1 MATRRPPSPGKVLA
15 GIEGN
20 RDITRGYLDER
31 NLLQPQD
38 DLSGG
43 RPPVTRYRAYRSLL
57 QDDRVGTSFR
67 QRRSAL
73 IGRSTE
79 VRPGGDATIDRKA
92 ADFVRDAVV
101 EALPWDRICNL
112 MLFGTFYGLS
122 VAECVWMRDGAHVVP
137 EKILVRDR
145 GRFAFGGADGSELRL
160 VTPGATVRGETMPE
174 RKFWVVASG
183 GDHDDEPYGLGLGW
197 ETYWPVFL
205 KRQGVTQWADLLDRF
220 ARPIPVGHYQREADI
235 DAVYQAVEA
244 VRDGRGAAIPA
255 SASIDLLEALKSGRT
270 DYRDWLDV
278 WNRAITL
285 TLIGQTM
292 TTEDGS
298 SRSQA
303 EVHWQVRRDIVQ
315 ADDDLLADTLRAQ
328 VLSWLIEWNYPGAA
342 VPRIRRVLDDPPDT
356 HALSERDLRIWR
368 MGWAP
373 TGDYIGDTYDIEV
386 TPRRIDP
393 AAPGPGGPGEST
405 DFAAEGPAERPLA
418 QQAADAV
425 DPLIARWPAE
435 LSRPLAA
442 AATLAEWRDGL
453 TGAGQGV
460 DIAPAA
466 EALAE
471 ALAAARL
478 AGMYDVWTEAEE
490 DTSFAD
496 VDGVRLGFAEQI
508 AFFREKLNLG
518 TNAWTDIWEAQH
530 DRSFVVAGAA
540 RDDLVADLK
549 GAVEAAISD
558 GETLET
564 FRARF
569 DEIVERHGWA
579 YKGDRLWRT
588 RVIYNTNIAT
598 SYSAGRWTQANAVTD
613 QRPYWRYRHSPASE
627 VPRPDHET
635 WDGLILRADD
645 PWWLTH
651 WPPNGWGCQCWVE
664 TLSMRDMERHDLAV
678 SEPPPMGWHDVTV
691 GPADSRRTV
700 RVPAGVDAGFGYAPG
715 ASREAA

>member
-1 MATRRPPSPGKVLA
+1 MATPRPPSPGKVLA

-31 NLLQPQD
+31 HLLTPQD
-38 DLSGG
+38 DLTHG
-43 RPPVTRYRAYRSLL
+43 RPPVSRYRAYRSLL

-73 IGRSTE
+73 IGRQTE
-79 VRPGGDATIDRKA
+79 VTPGGDGDQDRMA
-92 ADFVRDAVV
+92 ADFVREAVI
-101 EALPWDRICNL
+101 EALSWDRICDR
-112 MLFGTFYGLS
+112 MLYGTFYGLS
-122 VAECVWMRDGAHVVP
+122 VAECVWMRDGNHVVP

-145 GRFAFGGADGSELRL
+145 GRFAFGGAAGSELRL
-160 VTPGATVRGETMPE
+160 VTPGNTNGETMPD

-220 ARPIPVGHYQREADI
+220 ARPIPVGHYQREADL
-235 DAVYQAVEA
+235 DAVYQAVDA
-244 VRDGRGAAIPA
+244 VRNGRGAAIPA
-255 SASIDLLEALKSGRT
+255 SATIELLEALKSGNT
-270 DYRDWLDV
+270 DYNDWVDV

-315 ADDDLLADTLRAQ
+315 ADDDLLADSLRDQ
-328 VLSWLIEWNYPGAA
+328 VLAWLIDWNFPGAA
-342 VPRIRRVLDDPPDT
+342 VPRVRRVLDDPPDT

-368 MGWAP
+368 MGWSP
-373 TGDYIGDTYDIEV
+373 TRDYIVDTYGIDV
-386 TPRRIDP
+386 DASPRSAP
-393 AAPGPGGPGEST
+393 PGPGGPGESQ

-418 QQAADAV
+418 EQAAEAV
-425 DPLIARWPAE
+425 DPLVAGWAPEIGR
-435 LSRPLAA
+435 SLAG

-453 TGAGQGV
+453 EGAGRDI

-471 ALAAARL
+471 ALAAAEL
-478 AGMYDVWTEAEE
+478 AGMYDVWLEAQE
-490 DTSFAD
+490 DESFAD
-496 VDGVRLGFAEQI
+496 VDGVRMGFTEQI
-508 AFFREKLNLG
+508 AFFRDKLNLG
-518 TNAWTDIWEAQH
+518 TRGWTDIWEAQH
-530 DRSFVVAGAA
+530 DRAFVVAGAA
-540 RDDLVADLK
+540 RDDLVADLR
-549 GAVEAAISD
+549 GAVDAAIGD
-558 GETLET
+558 GETLEA

-588 RVIYNTNIAT
+588 RVIYDTNIAT
-598 SYSAGRWTQANAVTD
+598 SYSAGRWTQANAVVA

-627 VPRPDHET
+627 VPRPDHEA

-645 PWWLTH
+645 PWWRTH
-651 WPPNGWGCQCWVE
+651 WPPNGWGCNCWVE
-664 TLSMRDMERHDLAV
+664 TLSMRDMERLGREGPDAT
-678 SEPPPMGWHDVTV
+678 PAMGWHDVTV
-691 GPADSRRTV
+691 GPADNRRTV

-715 ASREAA
+715 ASRLAA